1 MPTASSNIAS
11 RFAEKP
17 PRMSKRRRPPGS
29 ITILTP
35 FSLDLYLPVLPG
47 RRPPLLCGLA
57 LLVLG
62 SVGCAW
68 AWAAHAP

>member
-1 MPTASSNIAS
+1 MPTALSNVAS

-17 PRMSKRRRPPGS
+17 PRMSKLLLLLGS
-29 ITILTP
+29 ISILTP
-35 FSLDLYLPVLPG
+35 FSLDLYLPALPG
-47 RRPPLLCGLA
+47 RRPPLPCGLA

-68 AWAAHAP
+68 AWAARAP